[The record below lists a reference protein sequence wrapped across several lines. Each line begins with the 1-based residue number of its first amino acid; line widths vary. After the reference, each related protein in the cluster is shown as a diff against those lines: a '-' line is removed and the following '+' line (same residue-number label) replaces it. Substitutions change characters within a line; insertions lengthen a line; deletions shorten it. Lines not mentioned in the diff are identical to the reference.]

1 MSKMIISPRTIQ
13 LLKNFSTIN
22 QSLVVK
28 PGGVLSTMSPGRTV
42 LAYARIDEDFETT
55 FGIYDLPKF
64 LSVMS
69 LFKEPSIIIHE
80 GYMTIME
87 GSKKVNYTFADLS
100 LLQNKEKLD
109 PYEVDKKDLFPT
121 VDVEFNLKEDDFADI
136 KKAISILRLPEVAV
150 IGDGSTIALEVL
162 DSKNPSGDV
171 YAIELGETEEKFN
184 FIFREENIKINP
196 GDYKVQI
203 HWGVKKLSR
212 FIGMDCEYF
221 IAIEG
226 TSTYEKGKNND

>member
-1 MSKMIISPRTIQ
+1 
-13 LLKNFSTIN
+13 
-22 QSLVVK
+22 
-28 PGGVLSTMSPGRTV
+28 MSPGRTV

-69 LFKEPSIIIHE
+69 LFKEPSIVIHE

-87 GSKKVNYTFADLS
+87 GSKKVNYTFAELS

-109 PYEVDKKDLFPT
+109 PYEVDKGDLFPT
-121 VDVEFNLKEDDFADI
+121 TEVEFHLKEDDITDI
-136 KKAISILRLPEVAV
+136 KKAISILRLPEIAV

-162 DSKNPSGDV
+162 DSKNPTGDV
-171 YAIELGETEEKFN
+171 YAVELGETEEKFN

-203 HWGVKKLSR
+203 HWGAKKLSR
-212 FIGMDCEYF
+212 FIGQDCEYF

-226 TSTYEKGKNND
+226 TSTYEKSEIYARA

>member
-1 MSKMIISPRTIQ
+1 MGKMIISPRTIQ

-28 PGGVLSTMSPGRTV
+28 PGGILSTMSPGRTV

-87 GSKKVNYTFADLS
+87 GSKKVNYTFAELS

-109 PYEVDKKDLFPT
+109 PYEVDKGDLFPT
-121 VDVEFNLKEDDFADI
+121 VDVEFHLKEDDFTDI
-136 KKAISILRLPEVAV
+136 KKAISILRLPEIV
-150 IGDGSTIALEVL
+150 INGDGSSIC
-162 DSKNPSGDV
+162 S
-171 YAIELGETEEKFN
+171 
-184 FIFREENIKINP
+184 
-196 GDYKVQI
+196 
-203 HWGVKKLSR
+203 
-212 FIGMDCEYF
+212 
-221 IAIEG
+221 
-226 TSTYEKGKNND
+226 